1 LKKFL
6 GILSY
11 LGNYKSLIAA
21 NSFFNLLS
29 TLFSLV
35 SFAAIIPFLK
45 ILFSNAEKKSISPV
59 KLSFSPDAL
68 MNYIDYR
75 LNDYISVHGAKNAL
89 LIICI
94 AVVVLFLLKN
104 LSRYMA
110 FYFIAPVR
118 AGVVRDL
125 RKKLYSKILALPLS
139 YYSNERKGDLI
150 SRTTSDISEIEW
162 SILGSIEMLFKE
174 PVTFIIFL
182 STLFIMSPELT
193 IFVLV
198 LLPLSGYLISKI
210 GSKLRSSAKKGQS
223 RLGEIISTLEETI
236 SGMRIIKAFNAQLFM
251 ENRFSSSNEMFYK
264 IMVRVHR
271 LLNLASPISEFM
283 GAIVIVTILW
293 FGGNL
298 ILDQNSALT
307 GEFFIAYIAI
317 FSQLL
322 PPAKAFSEGFFRLQ
336 KGIASM
342 DRVNEILNA
351 EEKIREPENPV
362 AVKRF
367 TDCIEFRN
375 VSFSYGKGPVLK
387 NINLKINKG
396 QTIALVGQSGA
407 GKSTLADLLPRF
419 YDINEGEILI
429 DGVNIKNYSLHD
441 LRNLMGVVS
450 QESILFNDTVF
461 KNIALAMPNVPPTA
475 VEKAAKIANAHDF
488 ITQFTDGYQS
498 NIGER
503 GSKLSGGQRQRV
515 SIARAVL
522 KNPPILILDEATSA
536 LDTESEK
543 LVQDALNN
551 LMKHRTSLVI
561 AHRLSTIQKADLII
575 VMQEGEIAETGTH
588 NELLDKNGIYKKLY
602 DLQIFQSPAQ

>member
-1 LKKFL
+1 MKKFL

-11 LGNYKSLIAA
+11 LSNYKSQIAA
-21 NSFFNLLS
+21 NTFFNLLS

-45 ILFSNAEKKSISPV
+45 ILFSTSENKNTSEVEFSV
-59 KLSFSPDAL
+59 SPDAL
-68 MNYIDYR
+68 MKYLDYR
-75 LNDYISVHGAKNAL
+75 MNTYISIHGAKNAL

-94 AVVVLFLLKN
+94 AVVVLFFLKN
-104 LSRYMA
+104 LTRFMA
-110 FYFIAPVR
+110 SYFLAPVR

-125 RKKLYSKILALPLS
+125 RKKMYSKILVLPLS
-139 YYSNERKGDLI
+139 FYSNEKKGDII
-150 SRTTSDISEIEW
+150 SRSTSDISEIEW
-162 SILGSIEMLFKE
+162 SILGSIEMIFKE
-174 PVTFIIFL
+174 PVTFVVFL
-182 STLFIMSPELT
+182 ITLFIMSPELT
-193 IFVLV
+193 LFVLV
-198 LLPLSGYLISKI
+198 LLPVSGYLISKI
-210 GSKLRSSAKKGQS
+210 GSKLRNSAKKGQS
-223 RLGEIISTLEETI
+223 RLGEIISLLEETI
-236 SGMRIIKAFNAQLFM
+236 SGMRIIKAFNAQPFM
-251 ENRFSSSNEMFYK
+251 ENRFNSSNELFYK

-271 LLNLASPISEFM
+271 LLNLASPVSEFM

-298 ILDQNSALT
+298 ILEKNSLLT

-351 EEKIREPENPV
+351 EEKIRETENPV
-362 AVKRF
+362 PVKKF
-367 TDCIEFRN
+367 TSSIEFRN
-375 VSFSYGKGPVLK
+375 VNFSYGKGAVLK
-387 NINLKINKG
+387 NINLKITKG

-419 YDINEGEILI
+419 YDISEGEILI
-429 DGVNIKNYSLHD
+429 DDVNIKNYSLHD
-441 LRNLMGVVS
+441 LRSLMGVVS
-450 QESILFNDTVF
+450 QESILFNDSVL
-461 KNIALAMPNVPPTA
+461 KNIALGMPNVPHTA

-488 ITQFTDGYQS
+488 ISQFPEGYQT

-503 GSKLSGGQRQRV
+503 GSKLSGGQRQRM

-522 KNPPILILDEATSA
+522 KNPAILILDEATSA

-551 LMKHRTSLVI
+551 LMKHRTTLVI
-561 AHRLSTIQKADLII
+561 AHRLSTIQQADLIV
-575 VMQEGEIAETGTH
+575 VMQEGTIAETGTH
-588 NELLDKNGIYKKLY
+588 AELLSKNGIYKKLH
-602 DLQIFQSPAQ
+602 DLQLFHLSN